1 MTHWQRWI
9 WQPRTAWL
17 RKTIFQ
23 IHLWS
28 GIGFGLYV
36 LMASVTGSILV
47 YSNEL
52 YRAATRDAIVV
63 TETGA
68 RLTDEQLK
76 GAATRAYPGYTVRA
90 VNRERNPDQAVTIS
104 LKADGRLK

>member
-1 MTHWQRWI
+1 MTYWQRWI
-9 WQPRTAWL
+9 WQPQTAWL

-23 IHLWS
+23 LHLWS

-52 YRAATRDAIVV
+52 YRAATRDPVVV
-63 TETGA
+63 TASGA
-68 RLTDEQLK
+68 R
-76 GAATRAYPGYTVRA
+76 G
-90 VNRERNPDQAVTIS
+90 
-104 LKADGRLK
+104 